1 MAVWAW
7 IGSMFTVLER
17 TMTRRILCGLALA
30 LNITVAVGA
39 AETGGAAPVRYEV
52 RSPGLTLKLSAEGR
66 IVGLIVGAK
75 RLDRNVLGQT
85 LLEGCR
91 PRNDVGARTIE
102 GGGMEF
108 TRTLAADNPAHQC
121 QVVERFTPTKDS
133 IRWELEIRGEG
144 APWSTEILTQLTYP
158 ATPQTRFWTAWSGP
172 EPSGGWS
179 DPLRAMPLKDA
190 AFDYGA
196 PTFRSDN
203 PRLGWCPFDGN
214 LICLP
219 LVSVLEPETDTG
231 LSLVLS
237 PEDTSREL
245 TLRTTSSGRL
255 TFTRTCHR
263 IDARRPVKFA
273 MDLVAHEA
281 GWRGSLRWMTA
292 RYPQFFE
299 PANPLAHDMGGTAAY
314 SCQDLDFDV
323 EKMKKMAFRVNWRAS
338 FDFPYMGMFLPP
350 VAETEVWTR
359 YGGQKTSLPAMRDY
373 AAKMRQLGFYV
384 LSYFNVSEFGAHVI
398 WPLPARKAERD
409 EDLWKDCHDFL
420 GVKLPS
426 AILRIPESVSPKVLL
441 PSIYPRSRPGGCYF
455 TWEDGIVM
463 DCGDTA
469 YRDFLLDQAR
479 RHIDKLPQS
488 SGICID
494 RLDWMRLYNDRADD
508 GESWF
513 EGRPARS
520 LLASWND
527 LMARLGPLMHQAGKV
542 VFVNNHNK
550 RLDLL
555 RHTDGIF
562 DEFTYAG
569 APLNLTALL
578 TLRKP
583 ALGWTDNEGALKP
596 DPDAFFQRYLHLGVY
611 PMAPF
616 PGNDHSLRP
625 SAWVDRQYLDYGPLL
640 DAMRGKKWV
649 LEPHCVECATPGVK
663 VNLFQ
668 VPGGYVLP
676 VTFAAQSESA
686 TVCVRNLPGLDR
698 LRCEALH
705 PGEDKADAVTATLKD
720 GSITMRVPLKRGCAM
735 VLLRE

>member
-1 MAVWAW
+1 MKHLNLVAVLAAC
-7 IGSMFTVLER
+7 TAL
-17 TMTRRILCGLALA
+17 TALA
-30 LNITVAVGA
+30 EEPKEDGMVQPAVA
-39 AETGGAAPVRYEV
+39 AEIVTGNLTVR
-52 RSPGLTLKLSAEGR
+52 LSAEGR
-66 IVGLIVGAK
+66 IIGATWGDK
-75 RLDRNVLGQT
+75 RLPRALTAETILAGCRRDGGTVLRKMENGSVTFQT
-85 LLEGCR
+85 RLVHPATGNACVLLER
-91 PRNDVGARTIE
+91 FV
-102 GGGMEF
+102 
-108 TRTLAADNPAHQC
+108 AAPNS
-121 QVVERFTPTKDS
+121 V
-133 IRWELEIRGEG
+133 RWELEILGEG
-144 APWSTEILTQLTYP
+144 APWSTEILTQLTFP
-158 ATPQTRFWTAWSGP
+158 ATPQTRFWTAWSDP
-172 EPSGGWS
+172 EQVNRPSFRSGGWS

-190 AFDYGA
+190 ALDYGA

-219 LVSVLEPETDTG
+219 LVSMLEPETDTG

-245 TLRTTSSGRL
+245 TLRTTSSGGF
-255 TFTRTCHR
+255 TFSRACHR
-263 IDARRPVKFA
+263 LDGRRPVKFA

-299 PANPLAHDMGGTAAY
+299 PANPQAHAMAGTAAY
-314 SCQDLDFDV
+314 SCQDLDLDV

-350 VAETEVWTR
+350 VAETEVWTG
-359 YGGQKTSLPAMRDY
+359 YGGRKTSLPAMRDY

-384 LSYFNVSEFGAHVI
+384 LSYFNVNEFGAHVT
-398 WPLPARKAERD
+398 WPLPARRAERD

-426 AILRIPESVSPKVLL
+426 AILRIPEGVSPEVLAR
-441 PSIYPRSRPGGCYF
+441 SIYPRSRPGGCYF

-463 DCGDTA
+463 DCGDPA

-479 RHIDKLPQS
+479 QHIDKLPQS

-494 RLDWMRLYNDRADD
+494 RLDWLRLYNDRADD

-520 LLASWND
+520 LMASWND

-542 VFVNNHNK
+542 VFVNNHYK

-562 DEFTYAG
+562 DEFTYTG

-583 ALGWTDNEGALKP
+583 ALGWTDNEAALKP

-616 PGNDHSLRP
+616 PGNHHSLRP

-649 LEPHCVECATPGVK
+649 LEPHCVESATPGVK

-668 VPGGYVLP
+668 VPGGYALP
-676 VTFAAQSESA
+676 VTFGGRFESA
-686 TVCVRNLPGLDR
+686 KVCLRNLPGLDR

-705 PGEDKADAVTATLKD
+705 PGEDKAAAVTATRKD
-720 GSITMRVPLKRGCAM
+720 DGITLSVPLKRGCAM
-735 VLLRE
+735 VLLRK

>member
-1 MAVWAW
+1 MMKFSRIALLNSIFASAVIFA
-7 IGSMFTVLER
+7 
-17 TMTRRILCGLALA
+17 AA
-30 LNITVAVGA
+30 A
-39 AETGGAAPVRYEV
+39 AETGGNAPIRYEV
-52 RSPGLTLKLSAEGR
+52 RSPGLTLKLSAWGR
-66 IVGLIVGAK
+66 IVGSIVGTQ
-75 RLDRNVLGQT
+75 RLDRNLLGQT

-91 PRNDVGARTIE
+91 SQGAVGAKAIA

-108 TRTLAADNPAHQC
+108 TRTLVADDPAHQC

-144 APWSTEILTQLTYP
+144 APWSTEILTQITYP
-158 ATPQTRFWTAWSGP
+158 ATPKTRYWTAWSDP
-172 EPSGGWS
+172 EQVHRPWFTSGGWN

-196 PTFRSDN
+196 PSFRSEN
-203 PRLGWCPFDGN
+203 PRIGWCPFDGN

-231 LSLVLS
+231 LSLILS
-237 PEDTSREL
+237 PEETSREL
-245 TLRTTSSGRL
+245 TLRTTSSGRF

-263 IDARRPVKFA
+263 LDARRPVKFA

-281 GWRGSLRWMTA
+281 GWRGPLRWMTA
-292 RYPQFFE
+292 RYPQFFD
-299 PANPLAHDMGGTAAY
+299 PVNPQAHDMAGTAAY
-314 SCQDLDFDV
+314 SCKDLDFDI

-350 VAETEVWTR
+350 VAESEVWTR
-359 YGGQKTSLPAMRDY
+359 FGGQKTSLSAMRDY
-373 AAKMRQLGFYV
+373 AAKMRPLGFYV
-384 LSYFNVSEFGAHVI
+384 LSYFNVTEFGAHVT
-398 WPLPARKAERD
+398 WPLPARKAKRD
-409 EDLWKDCHDFL
+409 EDLWKDCRDFL

-426 AILRIPESVSPKVLL
+426 AILRIPQRVSPKALAG
-441 PSIYPRSRPGGCYF
+441 SIYPSSRAGGCYF
-455 TWEDGIVM
+455 TWEEGIVM
-463 DCGDTA
+463 DCGDPA

-479 RHIDKLPQS
+479 RHIDQLPQS

-550 RLDLL
+550 RLDML
-555 RHTDGIF
+555 RHVDGIF

-583 ALGWTDNEGALKP
+583 ALGWTDSEAALKP
-596 DPDAFFQRYLHLGVY
+596 DPDVFFQRYLHLGVY

-625 SAWVDRQYLDYGPLL
+625 SAWVDRQYLAYGPLL
-640 DAMRGKKWV
+640 DAMRGKRWV
-649 LEPHCVECATPGVK
+649 LEPHCVESATPGVK

-676 VTFAAQSESA
+676 VTFGGRSESA
-686 TVCVRNLPGLDR
+686 TVSLRNLPGLDQ
-698 LRCEALH
+698 LHCHALH
-705 PGEDKADAVTATLKD
+705 PGEEKAAAVTAIFKDDNMTLN
-720 GSITMRVPLKRGCAM
+720 VPLKRGCAM
-735 VLLRE
+735 VLLRHP

>member
-1 MAVWAW
+1 MKRLTLV
-7 IGSMFTVLER
+7 TVLAACMAL
-17 TMTRRILCGLALA
+17 TALA
-30 LNITVAVGA
+30 EEPKEDGVVQHAVA
-39 AETGGAAPVRYEV
+39 AEIVTGNLTVR
-52 RSPGLTLKLSAEGR
+52 LSAEGR
-66 IVGLIVGAK
+66 IIGAAWGDK
-75 RLDRNVLGQT
+75 RLPRALTAETILAGCRRDGGTVLRRLENGSVTFQT
-85 LLEGCR
+85 RLVHSATTNACVLLER
-91 PRNDVGARTIE
+91 FV
-102 GGGMEF
+102 
-108 TRTLAADNPAHQC
+108 AAPNS
-121 QVVERFTPTKDS
+121 V
-133 IRWELEIRGEG
+133 RWELEILGEG
-144 APWSTEILTQLTYP
+144 AAWSTEILTQLTFP
-158 ATPQTRFWTAWSGP
+158 ATPQTRFWTAWSDP
-172 EPSGGWS
+172 EQVNRPWFRSGGWS

-219 LVSVLEPETDTG
+219 LVSMLEPETDTG

-245 TLRTTSSGRL
+245 TLHTTSSGRF
-255 TFTRTCHR
+255 TFTRACHR
-263 IDARRPVKFA
+263 LDARRPVKFA

-299 PANPLAHDMGGTAAY
+299 PANPQAHDMAGTAAY

-350 VAETEVWTR
+350 VAETEVWTG

-384 LSYFNVSEFGAHVI
+384 LNYFNVDEFGAHVT
-398 WPLPARKAERD
+398 WPLPARQAERD

-426 AILRIPESVSPKVLL
+426 AVLRIPQRVSPEVLARN
-441 PSIYPRSRPGGCYF
+441 IYPRSRPGGCYF

-463 DCGDTA
+463 DCGDPA

-479 RHIDKLPQS
+479 QHIDKLPQS

-494 RLDWMRLYNDRADD
+494 RLDWLRLYNDRADD

-520 LLASWND
+520 LMASWND

-542 VFVNNHNK
+542 VFVNNHYK

-583 ALGWTDNEGALKP
+583 ALGWTDNEAALKP

-649 LEPHCVECATPGVK
+649 LEPHCVESATPGVK

-668 VPGGYVLP
+668 VPGGYALP
-676 VTFAAQSESA
+676 VTFAGQSESA
-686 TVCVRNLPGLDR
+686 TVCLRNLPGLDR

-705 PGEDKADAVTATLKD
+705 PGEDKADAVTATRKD
-720 GSITMRVPLKRGCAM
+720 ASITLHVPLKRGCAM
-735 VLLRE
+735 VLLRK